1 MEFDVEYALSL
12 SKRALKYL
20 PFFQVIYELAK
31 HYTE

>member
-1 MEFDVEYALSL
+1 MEFDVAYARL
-12 SKRALKYL
+12 SKGTLKYL